1 MSIRHRRLASEY
13 DFWISVCITP
23 KVPKKNR
30 GFPVLSRSL
39 PSQYKL
45 PVVIFGQVLVG
56 ILKC

>member
-23 KVPKKNR
+23 KSAEEKSR
-30 GFPVLSRSL
+30 FSRSL